1 MTKKNPYRVVYSV
14 KNENGYIVD
23 KSKQF
28 PTFGDAWTF
37 VKLLKDGGKLIMVNQ
52 CLRLQDKEATMTK
65 RYNLQLNAWE
75 YGYYVGTRFYI
86 TKLEKI
92 S

>member
-28 PTFGDAWTF
+28 PTFLDACTF
-37 VKLLKDGGKLIMVNQ
+37 VKLLKEGGNLIGKPVF
-52 CLRLQDKEATMTK
+52 EIA
-65 RYNLQLNAWE
+65 
-75 YGYYVGTRFYI
+75 G
-86 TKLEKI
+86 
-92 S
+92 

>member
-1 MTKKNPYRVVYSV
+1 MTKKNPYRVVYTV

-37 VKLLKDGGKLIMVNQ
+37 VKLLKDGG
-52 CLRLQDKEATMTK
+52 
-65 RYNLQLNAWE
+65 NL
-75 YGYYVGTRFYI
+75 VGKPVF
-86 TKLEKI
+86 EVAG
-92 S
+92 